1 MASPC
6 TNSARRKPGAARNRR
21 HREFVA
27 AGMRIARAP
36 YDADVLNLLV
46 QVMRTLAPDRAGDPA
61 AIGKAMYKALKESA
75 TAAKS
80 QGMIP

>member
-1 MASPC
+1 MW
-6 TNSARRKPGAARNRR
+6 
-21 HREFVA
+21 
-27 AGMRIARAP
+27 IARAP